1 VTKLEPDDQW
11 ILGYQLFWTNS
22 NMGYIYKM
30 NLTAVLLMTWW
41 CGFVWTFT
49 HPKSHV
55 FKRHF
60 LIKVAML
67 DYAPILFNH
76 IYIHMYVTSASLK
89 WYVYTIHIHILL
101 YRQMEYISWYQ
112 ICIHHHVYSIMIHYC
127 QCTSWYVMGPALRT
141 MDYSSPLVVAG
152 DWSVV
157 WHILSTPLTGTGDT

>member
-1 VTKLEPDDQW
+1 MTKLEPDDQW

-76 IYIHMYVTSASLK
+76 IYIYICMSLVHHWNDMYTLYIYIFCYIDRWNIFHDIKYA
-89 WYVYTIHIHILL
+89 YITMYTALWSTIVNV
-101 YRQMEYISWYQ
+101 RVGMW
-112 ICIHHHVYSIMIHYC
+112 
-127 QCTSWYVMGPALRT
+127 WGPHWERWII
-141 MDYSSPLVVAG
+141 PV
-152 DWSVV
+152 
-157 WHILSTPLTGTGDT
+157 H